1 MKLLRAGLA
10 ILSLSF
16 VTSANSAEWIGPYS
30 ISRIETDGG
39 PVYFLKPDEITAF
52 PNPNNC
58 PSSLYVVYET
68 PGKPSDRALAIGL
81 TAKGLGKQV
90 RYYITGCSVG
100 GYITATSIE
109 IW

>member
-10 ILSLSF
+10 TLSLSF

-39 PVYFLKPDEITAF
+39 PVYFLKPDEIAAF
-52 PNPNNC
+52 PNPSNC

-90 RYYITGCSVG
+90 RYYITGCSAS
-100 GYITATSIE
+100 GYITATAIE
-109 IW
+109 IE